1 MPKPTPQRKL
11 TKCQNMNYKPPASLS
26 MPYPRNLQASRSAAF
41 TPNARSAT
49 NTLAPDRS
57 QRHNQAQIHRNQTPQ
72 HAAKLTSQRKLATS
86 SHTTAL
92 HPRNPRI
99 TTQQHHH
106 LPITTHKNAQNLKTN
121 KLTETVIPCHPKS
134 KQQTHV
140 LQPSPQSYSQIMQL
154 MQTDTKHLNHPTGN
168 FYQNIQ
174 NRSHKPQLQ
183 TPTCIKINKSPT
195 PQQKPGKIPKSRTIS
210 PPHALQPL
218 RHPKTHKT
226 PLTTRV
232 TPNPRIS
239 TISRLSQLASLVKQ
253 TPKTRSKLKSKMP
266 YQNKALIQT

>member
-106 LPITTHKNAQNLKTN
+106 LPI
-121 KLTETVIPCHPKS
+121 
-134 KQQTHV
+134 
-140 LQPSPQSYSQIMQL
+140 PSPQSYSQIMQL

-174 NRSHKPQLQ
+174 NRSHKPQPQFKYNVAIWALNTYKQ
-183 TPTCIKINKSPT
+183 PPKHAASPH
-195 PQQKPGKIPKSRTIS
+195 PSKKPGKIPKSRTIS